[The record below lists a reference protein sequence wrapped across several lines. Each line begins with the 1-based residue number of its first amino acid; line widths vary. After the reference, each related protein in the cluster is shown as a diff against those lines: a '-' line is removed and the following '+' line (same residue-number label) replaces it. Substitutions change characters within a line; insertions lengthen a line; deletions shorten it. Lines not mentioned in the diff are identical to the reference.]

1 MLSIVLMAFHVHAAR
16 VSLSWTAPTTNQD
29 NTSLNDLAGYQ
40 VYYGLALRFYDVAV
54 DVGLATSAVLS
65 DLEAGRTYYFAV
77 TADDTSG
84 NESVFSTEVP
94 YAIPLTD
101 NACGFANLALCATA
115 SASSAWSAGY
125 EAAQATD
132 DNGGRAGI
140 VPMGTRPGPGWRWTW
155 ALSPPLIPSCSR
167 KPSTASRASACS
179 TGVGAPGATLCQATA
194 SEPPKGIPLQP

>member
-1 MLSIVLMAFHVHAAR
+1 MPRCRKDRTSGNKQIPDPMYTTIAIDYPCSWIITHARCANVMRR
-16 VSLSWTAPTTNQD
+16 V
-29 NTSLNDLAGYQ
+29 G
-40 VYYGLALRFYDVAV
+40 VDVAV

-65 DLEAGRTYYFAV
+65 DLEAGRTYYFVV

-115 SASSAWSAGY
+115 SASSVWSAGY

-132 DNGGRAGI
+132 GNGGRAGI

-167 KPSTASRASACS
+167 KPSTASRASTCS
-179 TGVGAPGATLCQATA
+179 TEVGAPGATLCQAAA